1 MIRGPLEVTFSTV
14 YGRIGNPRRPLRSGL
29 GLLFRDG
36 LPVRR
41 AEREWQV
48 LFPVD
53 HGDSS
58 IIIVAAM
65 RRKRAARFF
74 HDNMTVESFEHM
86 VCRCDSRLQSLDELV
101 PARGGKPVDIASY
114 LLTTG
119 SLLVLALQLSDARL

>member
-1 MIRGPLEVTFSTV
+1 MGTIRGPLEVTFSTV
-14 YGRIGNPRRPLRSGL
+14 YGRIGNPRRPLRHGL

-58 IIIVAAM
+58 IIIVTAM
-65 RRKRAARFF
+65 RRKRAAIFF
-74 HDNMTVESFEHM
+74 HDNTTVESFEHM
-86 VCRCDSRLQSLDELV
+86 VCRCDSRF

-119 SLLVLALQLSDARL
+119 SLRVLALQFSDARL